1 MTSSIKQELLRAL
14 PSITDLLACE
24 TVADWL
30 GRHPRALV
38 TACLRDAVEELRGHI
53 LNDTGGRCGAA
64 HVTAEYV
71 LELAAS
77 KLSDRTSP
85 HVRGAVNATGIIL
98 HTALGRAVWPE
109 SVVDSIVDE
118 LKGYVTLA
126 INRETGKRS
135 DRDRRIEYLL
145 TELTGAEAAT
155 VVNNNAAATMLV
167 LAALAAEQEVIVS
180 RGQLVEI
187 GGSFRLPD
195 VMLQSRAK
203 LVEVGTT
210 NRTHLSDYHNA
221 ITEETVAIL
230 RVHPS
235 NFRVVGFMKEVP
247 LEEMVTLAR
256 SRGVLMIDDL
266 GAGALV
272 DFEQFSLP
280 HEPTARESI
289 DAGADIVLF
298 SADKLIGG
306 AQGGVIVG
314 REDLIGRIRRHPL
327 ARAMRVDKSCLMVLE
342 RTLQMFRDPEKLPDV
357 HPTYR
362 MLTTPLDTLKGRA
375 ELLAEKLDGALPAA
389 QITVCEGIGYLGSG
403 SLPTHGL
410 PTWLVKVSPGEIPA
424 AEIARCLRTDDAC
437 IFTRIE
443 DERIVMDVRTITDDQ
458 VDTIAEAFARQVI
471 Q

>member
-14 PSITDLLACE
+14 PSITDLLAGE
-24 TVADWL
+24 TVAGWL
-30 GRHPRALV
+30 ESHPRGLV
-38 TACLRDAVEELRGHI
+38 TICLRDAVEELRENI
-53 LNDTGGRCGAA
+53 LNDTGGRCGAS

-71 LELAAS
+71 LELAAG
-77 KLSDRTSP
+77 KLADRTSP
-85 HVRGAVNATGIIL
+85 HVCGAVNATGIIL

-126 INRETGKRS
+126 IDRETGKRS

-167 LAALAAEQEVIVS
+167 LAALAAEREVIVS

-187 GGSFRLPD
+187 GGSFRLPE

-203 LVEVGTT
+203 LVEVGAT
-210 NRTHLSDYHNA
+210 NRTHLADYSRA
-221 ITEETVAIL
+221 ITEETAALL

-235 NFRVVGFMKEVP
+235 NFRVVGFTKEVP
-247 LEEMVTLAR
+247 LEEMVELAR

-266 GAGALV
+266 GAGALI
-272 DFEQFSLP
+272 DLAQFGLP

-289 DAGADIVLF
+289 DAGADVVLF

-306 AQGGVIVG
+306 AQGGVI
-314 REDLIGRIRRHPL
+314 IGRKDLVAHIRKHPL
-327 ARAMRVDKSCLMVLE
+327 ARAMRVDKSCLIVLE
-342 RTLQMFRDPEKLPDV
+342 RTLQMFRDPGRLTEV

-362 MLTTPLDTLKGRA
+362 MLSIPPETLKGRA
-375 ELLAEKLDGALPAA
+375 ESLGRKLSGALPAA
-389 QITVCEGIGYLGSG
+389 QVTVCEGVGYLGSG

-410 PTWLVKVSPGEIPA
+410 PTWLVKISPGETTA
-424 AEIARCLRTDDAC
+424 AETARRLRLDDAC

-443 DERIVMDVRTITDDQ
+443 DEQIVMDVRTITDDQ
-458 VDTIAEAFARQVI
+458 VDLIVQAFARQVL
-471 Q
+471 